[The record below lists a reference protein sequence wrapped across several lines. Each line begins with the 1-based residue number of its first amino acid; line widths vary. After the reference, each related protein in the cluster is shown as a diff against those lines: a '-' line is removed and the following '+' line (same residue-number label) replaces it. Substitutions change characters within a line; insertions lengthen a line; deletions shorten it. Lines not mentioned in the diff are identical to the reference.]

1 MKAPDAAGLIDSSLA
16 WIDSPEG
23 QKWWQTAADHFGY
36 GGDPKNKRERLRIA
50 RQVSLYGKFTNRPK
64 LRYVGFR
71 LKCILKYG
79 HEDAGSIHTPQG
91 RRYLRVALK
100 TLWENDDV

>member
-1 MKAPDAAGLIDSSLA
+1 MKAPHAGEFIDNSLI
-16 WIDSPEG
+16 WQDSPEG
-23 QKWWQTAADHFGY
+23 QHWWQAAADQFEFGHLPE
-36 GGDPKNKRERLRIA
+36 GKRERLRMA

-71 LKCILKYG
+71 LKCIHKYG
-79 HEDAGSIHTPQG
+79 YEDAGSIRTPQG
-91 RRYLRVALK
+91 RRYLRVALE